1 MARLRAIGGGTA
13 ILLGLL
19 LVSGCGKPPTSKSE
33 QPGETKSAQP
43 APTKPELPAVAQSE
57 KEAEAP
63 AAGKNPD
70 EAQRAGLDADYF
82 KMADEDY
89 FHDMDN
95 GAYGAPPLTPDEI
108 KGRNMWLVWTGGN
121 DRQWDELA
129 RHTTLGY
136 HDLLKVVTSH
146 PSQDYCDYYGK
157 EKVPCNRDSRWKWL
171 GAVNEPCFEKPTGPD
186 PERFGL
192 WLDVRRKDCPSDPF
206 ENEEKYLGVKI
217 GARGK
222 PIGGGKTL
230 PVGSYYGYA
239 SGIMGLRLFPN
250 PDFDEAAA
258 KRWDPERYYTDPDY
272 YNDPNLVR
280 PYRVG
285 MSCGM
290 CHVSPSPIHPPADPS
305 NPEFKNLS
313 STVGAQYLWFGR
325 LFAYRAD
332 LKGFMHQVTNSY
344 PPGTTETSI
353 VSTDYIVNPR
363 SNNAIYNLAARLG
376 IAKHW
381 GKETLKGGEL
391 NNKQPFP
398 ELFFPPDTAL
408 SPRVL
413 KDGADSVG
421 IGGALNRV
429 YVNIGLYSE
438 DWFTH
443 FNPSF
448 GGKAITPFLIKN
460 AEENSAYWRA
470 TEAGTPLTAKFFLK
484 AGQPDRLKDAPGGDK
499 YLTADQAT
507 LKRGK
512 TVFAETCARCHSSK
526 LPDIAW
532 KAMPD
537 GCSGPDYLNCFMRY
551 WDLTKT
557 DEFKAK
563 MREIVLAPDF
573 LENNYL
579 STDARIPVTLLRTN
593 ACAPLATNAIA
604 GNIWDNFSSS
614 TYKALPSVGRITV
627 QDPFTGEHWQ
637 YAMPGGG
644 RGFTRVPSLV
654 SEWANA
660 PFLINKRIGEFDP
673 DPSVEHRM
681 SAFSKAVEQ
690 LLWPEKRRQDGNFDG
705 DILRTTQ
712 RSKVLIP
719 KRQIPPELASI
730 FDVPEPFTALSKE
743 VVSRLFDKD
752 GNFEVGPFPKGFPI
766 YLINYQPEV
775 DIRDPLEKLEHGKNV
790 LELLAVFK
798 ANLPWPAKDASD
810 EELLGWLAKL
820 RKPLLSLSKC
830 PDFVVNKGHYFGTAK
845 FNETEGLSED
855 EKSFVK
861 EPEPVLSD
869 DDKRALIEFIKTF

>member
-1 MARLRAIGGGTA
+1 MARLGAIGGGAA

-19 LVSGCGKPPTSKSE
+19 LVSGCGQPEMSQSGEPAPTKV
-33 QPGETKSAQP
+33 AQP
-43 APTKPELPAVAQSE
+43 APAKPDQIPAAQLE
-57 KEAEAP
+57 KAAMAP
-63 AAGKNPD
+63 AEGKILD
-70 EAQRAGLDADYF
+70 EAQRAGRDVDTLQQ
-82 KMADEDY
+82 ADEDY

-95 GAYGAPPLTPDEI
+95 GVTLTPDEI
-108 KGRNMWLVWTGGN
+108 KGRNMWLVWSGGN
-121 DRQWDELA
+121 DRQWDELG
-129 RHTTLGY
+129 RHKSLGY

-157 EKVPCNRDSRWKWL
+157 EKVPCNRDTRWKWL
-171 GAVNEPCFEKPTGPD
+171 GAVNEPCFEKPAGPD

-192 WLDVRRKDCPSDPF
+192 WLDVRRKDCPPDPF
-206 ENEEKYLGVKI
+206 ENEKKYPGVKI
-217 GARGK
+217 GARGQ
-222 PIGGGKTL
+222 PIGGGKIL
-230 PVGSYYGYA
+230 PVGSYFGYA
-239 SGIMGLRLFPN
+239 TGIMGLRLFPN

-290 CHVSPSPIHPPADPS
+290 CHVGPSPIHPPADPS
-305 NPEFKNLS
+305 NPEFSNLS

-332 LKGFMHQVTNSY
+332 LKDFAHQVMNSY
-344 PPGTTETSI
+344 APGTTETSI
-353 VSTDYIVNPR
+353 VSTDYIDNPR
-363 SNNAIYNLAARLG
+363 SNNAIYNLAARLD

-381 GKETLKGGEL
+381 GKEMLKGGEL
-391 NNKQPFP
+391 NNKQLPD
-398 ELFFPPDTAL
+398 LFDPPDTAW

-421 IGGALNRV
+421 IAGALNRV

-448 GGKAITPFLIKN
+448 GGKEITPFLISN

-470 TEAGTPLTAKFFLK
+470 TEAGTLNSAKFFLA
-484 AGQPDRLKDAPGGDK
+484 AGKPDHLKDAPGGDA
-499 YLTADQAT
+499 YLKADEKT
-507 LKRGK
+507 LRRGK

-537 GCSGPDYLNCFMRY
+537 GCSGPDYLKCFMRY
-551 WDLTKT
+551 WELTKT
-557 DEFKAK
+557 DEFKTK

-573 LENNYL
+573 LENNFL

-593 ACAPLATNAIA
+593 ACAPLATNAIR

-614 TYKALPSVGRITV
+614 TYKDLPSVGEITV
-627 QDPFTGEHWQ
+627 QDPFTGEHWA
-637 YAMPGGG
+637 YKMPGGG

-681 SAFSKAVEQ
+681 NAFNKAIEQ
-690 LLWPEKRRQDGNFDG
+690 LLWPEKRRREGNFDG
-705 DILRTTQ
+705 EILRTTE
-712 RSKVLIP
+712 RSMVYLP
-719 KRQIPPELASI
+719 KRQIPPELASV
-730 FDVPEPFTALSKE
+730 FDVPEPFAALLKDPI
-743 VVSRLFDKD
+743 SRLFDKD
-752 GNFEVGPFPKGFPI
+752 SNFEIGPFPKGFPI
-766 YLINYQPEV
+766 YLVNLQPLV
-775 DIRDPLEKLEHGKNV
+775 DIRDLGERLEHGKNV
-790 LELLAVFK
+790 LRLLKTFAE
-798 ANLPWPAKDASD
+798 NLPWPAKDASD
-810 EELLGWLAKL
+810 EDMLDWLAKL

-830 PDFVVNKGHYFGTAK
+830 PDFVVNKGHYFGTAQ
-845 FNETEGLSED
+845 FNETEGLSD
-855 EKSFVK
+855 GEKSFVK

-869 DDKRALIEFIKTF
+869 DDKRALVEFVKTF